1 MYTSKSCVIYHGIG
15 IGEAGKSTFIKQMRI
30 IHGGG
35 FSEEEKKDYRQQI
48 HGNVYIAIQNLTR
61 AMRKLKVS
69 FDTPENEVSVVW

>member
-1 MYTSKSCVIYHGIG
+1 
-15 IGEAGKSTFIKQMRI
+15 MRI